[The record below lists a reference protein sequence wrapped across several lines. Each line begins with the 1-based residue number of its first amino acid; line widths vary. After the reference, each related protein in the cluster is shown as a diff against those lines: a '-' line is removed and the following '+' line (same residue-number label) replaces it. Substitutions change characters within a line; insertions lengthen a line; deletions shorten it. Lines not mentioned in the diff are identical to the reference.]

1 MRGNILIT
9 GASSGLGRGM
19 ALEFAAR
26 GRNLALCARRVE
38 LLEQLR
44 AEITAQYPTV
54 RVAGRA
60 LDVNDHEQVF
70 AVFRSLRDEL
80 GSLDRVIVNAG
91 SGRGAAVGT
100 GSFPALRQ
108 TAMTNFVA
116 AIAQC
121 DAAVEIFR
129 AQQSGHLVTIASM
142 AAIRG
147 LPRSQT
153 VYAATKAGL
162 ASLTEGIRAELLAT
176 PIRVTTIFPGYI
188 DTPINAHV
196 RHRPFVVA
204 AARGCRAL
212 VRAIEREPAEA
223 HVPWWP
229 WAGLAFLLRHLP
241 LAWIARAA

>member
-1 MRGNILIT
+1 MRSNILIS
-9 GASSGLGRGM
+9 GASSGIGRGL

-26 GRNLALCARRVE
+26 GRDLALCARRSE
-38 LLEQLR
+38 LLEELR
-44 AEITAQYPTV
+44 IEIAARYPAV
-54 RVAGRA
+54 KVAVRA

-70 AVFRSLRDEL
+70 AAFRALRAEL

-91 SGRGAAVGT
+91 IGRGAAIGT

-108 TAMTNFVA
+108 TALTNFVA

-162 ASLTEGIRAELLAT
+162 ASLTEGIRAELLPT

-188 DTPINAHV
+188 DTPLNSQV
-196 RHRPFVVA
+196 RHRPFVVDA
-204 AARGCRAL
+204 LRGCRAL
-212 VRAIEREPAEA
+212 ARAIEREPAAA

-229 WAGLAFLLRHLP
+229 WAPLAFVLRHAP